1 MTRNTILGGPPSG
14 TESAPGTGT
23 EPETRDPLDEFVEA
37 GDANTAFHRGWLYSL
52 VALGFERPGEDFE
65 EALAQGAF
73 TDELQESAAAVGEP
87 VADAAEMVGEALAER
102 DHDPDT
108 LHSEWVS
115 LFGVEEGLTVSPYQL
130 TYLPGP
136 LMTTVRKL
144 ADLRGF
150 YEAFG
155 LSIVEGYN
163 DRADHICFLTEF
175 ASHLSV
181 REAAL
186 RMEEDDEGVR
196 VVVSAQRAFF
206 EDHLGRWYWRF
217 ADEVSKRDDGFYAA
231 LADLLATL
239 VEAEIDRLDLEP
251 DWVPDDPEVI
261 EWTEDVFGDSGR
273 DCGGCGTDAEGLD
286 DLAPEMGDVPR
297 GPPGGPGMGG
307 DGLSSG
313 DLNGGDRLDG
323 AGN

>member
-1 MTRNTILGGPPSG
+1 MSDNTILGGPPSG
-14 TESAPGTGT
+14 IESTPGAGSQ
-23 EPETRDPLDEFVEA
+23 PADPADPVDEFVEA
-37 GDANTAFHRGWLYSL
+37 GDANTAFHRGRLYSL
-52 VALGFERPGEDFE
+52 LALGFDRPGDDLEA
-65 EALAQGAF
+65 ALAEDAF
-73 TDELQESAAAVGEP
+73 TDELQESA
-87 VADAAEMVGEALAER
+87 EMVGGPVAGAAELVADQLAER
-102 DHDPDT
+102 DPDT
-108 LHSEWVS
+108 LHGEWAS

-155 LSIVEGYN
+155 LSVAEGYN
-163 DRADHICFLTEF
+163 DRADHVCFLAEF
-175 ASHLSV
+175 ASHLCG
-181 REAAL
+181 REAYL
-186 RMEEDDEGVR
+186 RMDGDDEGVR

-231 LADLLATL
+231 LADLLAAL

-273 DCGGCGTDAEGLD
+273 DCGGCGADAEGMD
-286 DLAPEMGDVPR
+286 GDLAP
-297 GPPGGPGMGG
+297 GM
-307 DGLSSG
+307 
-313 DLNGGDRLDG
+313 
-323 AGN
+323 

>member
-1 MTRNTILGGPPSG
+1 MSDNTILGGPPSG
-14 TESAPGTGT
+14 TEHAPGAGSQSAAPR
-23 EPETRDPLDEFVEA
+23 EDPLDEFVEA
-37 GDANTAFHRGWLYSL
+37 GDANVAFHRGRLYSL
-52 VALGFERPGEDFE
+52 VALGFERPGEEFE
-65 EALAQGAF
+65 TALAEGAF
-73 TDELQESAAAVGEP
+73 TDELRESAEVVGGP
-87 VADAAEMVGEALAER
+87 VAGAAEMVCDQLAEC
-102 DHDPDT
+102 DHDT
-108 LHSEWVS
+108 LHGEWAS

-136 LMTTVRKL
+136 LMTTVRQL

-175 ASHLSV
+175 ASHLCG
-181 REAAL
+181 REAYL
-186 RMEEDDEGVR
+186 RMEGDREGVR
-196 VVVSAQRAFF
+196 VVVGAQRGFF

-231 LADLLATL
+231 LGDLLATL

-273 DCGGCGTDAEGLD
+273 SCGGCGADAEGMD
-286 DLAPEMGDVPR
+286 DLAPEMGEVPR
-297 GPPGGPGMGG
+297 GPPERPE
-307 DGLSSG
+307 S
-313 DLNGGDRLDG
+313 
-323 AGN
+323 